1 MREVRT
7 EKDARLDIRGM
18 ARGAPPRVLVRV
30 STSLY
35 ENQALPSQRYD
46 ERPTVHR
53 PTTGGYQKQC
63 SYGCARQVARTGATW
78 HLLSASDIL
87 HANSGSAIREV
98 QRTQGAASSTIR
110 EQVRVQVQVQAGGR
124 GAIVHSKLK
133 KCSVALVQEAAF
145 KRAVA
150 IPKAQRFRRC
160 SYSRGT
166 AIPEGQQSQR

>member
-87 HANSGSAIREV
+87 HDNSGSAIREV

-133 KCSVALVQEAAF
+133 IPQVSVASSVRRQIIRQVLLSEGSA
-145 KRAVA
+145 KHSE
-150 IPKAQRFRRC
+150 QRRLGH
-160 SYSRGT
+160 SKN
-166 AIPEGQQSQR
+166 Q